1 MAIRDKKIGA
11 IERMLKNS
19 VYAPDSRMVQSLDK
33 CLAVLSLTTLQNLE
47 IIIRT
52 RIDDAL
58 RIQQDDTVE
67 GTRSGITVN
76 RWRVGHA
83 RGNGAE
89 GR

>member
-58 RIQQDDTVE
+58 RTEQEDAVE
-67 GTRSGITVN
+67 GGPVPPPQRI
-76 RWRVGHA
+76 RKHP
-83 RGNGAE
+83 RGLLIGD
-89 GR
+89 